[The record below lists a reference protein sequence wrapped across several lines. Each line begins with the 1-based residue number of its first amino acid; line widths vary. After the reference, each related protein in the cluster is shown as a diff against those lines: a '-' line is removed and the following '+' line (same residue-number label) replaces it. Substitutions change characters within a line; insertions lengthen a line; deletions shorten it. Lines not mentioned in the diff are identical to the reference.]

1 MTSTPLILALSDLQ
15 LNLSNAGGKAL
26 NLGIMCRNNLPVPD
40 GFVVTTAA
48 YTQFVTHNQLEAT
61 IQHALQTA
69 SSDLEMASA
78 TLRQAFEAAEIPEAL
93 CQAIASAYTQLQGAV
108 AVRSSA
114 TAEDL
119 LEASFAGQQD
129 SYLNIQGETAVLHA
143 IRRCWG
149 SLWTARAMAY
159 RVRQNIVD
167 VALAVVVQKMA
178 PARSAGV
185 LFTAHPLT
193 GRRDRAVINAN
204 WGLGESLVSGK
215 VNPDSYVVE
224 KATGRVLRVELG
236 EKALKTVPT
245 EMGTQE
251 MAVPEAERQQRALKD
266 SELAALVR
274 YAGVLEGIFGGPQ
287 DIEWAIVDGQ
297 PVLLQS
303 RAITT
308 APPPVPG
315 DDQWP
320 TMVKGEPQSFDF
332 WTQQDMGERWPDP
345 ITPLTWSISDPM
357 NQYILDQMLKDLK
370 APYAGKIRWSC
381 RAFGYVYMNE
391 GALLYAYTQGMG
403 MPLALMKSGLTHP
416 DAAPK
421 DSQNWKIWKA
431 LQHFSFFYQAA
442 MVWEKNVKHFE
453 ASFPEIDAWVDAFA
467 ARDLHSVSDLELLK
481 ELKEVWF
488 QRILHYVAFHTNAT
502 SLSMS
507 SYDALADFVVK
518 QGGDSDLAQTLVSG
532 LSGVI
537 SAEMV
542 PALSAMAQQLREMGL
557 ADDLQRCTPLEALQC
572 IQNHP
577 PIQQQLRAFLQRHGH
592 RAAVEA
598 ELRYPRWIEAPE
610 QVVEQLQSYLRNP
623 STVSSEQAALRR
635 EAATADYLKKL
646 GMWHQMGFRYLLD
659 RAHRFTRMRDNGQ
672 GYVVKLLL
680 PIRMLLAELGR
691 RFVSRGWLKSED
703 DLFFLVQ
710 EELWAIA
717 QAPSPL
723 ATGLQGQADA
733 RRAAQ
738 EHWCRQTPP
747 DALDAE
753 FEPVQSRS
761 LSDDPNSLCGVA
773 ASRGL
778 ITGIARIVA
787 TPQDANRL
795 QPGEILVTRSTDP
808 GWTPVFSRIG
818 GAVIEIGGLLSHG
831 AIVAREYGLPAVVGV
846 PQCTRKIQDGQRIT
860 VDGGKGQVLLLV
872 DRD

>member
-1 MTSTPLILALSDLQ
+1 MTSVILSLSDPQ
-15 LNLSNAGGKAL
+15 LTLSNAGGKAL
-26 NLGIMCRNNLPVPD
+26 NLGIMCRNALPVPE

-48 YTQFVTHNQLEAT
+48 YAQFVAHHQLEPV
-61 IQHALQTA
+61 IQAALVTA
-69 SSDLEMASA
+69 ASDVDLASA
-78 TLRQAFEAAEIPEAL
+78 TLRQAFETADIPEVL
-93 CQAIASAYTQLQGAV
+93 RQPIVSAYARLEGAV

-129 SYLNIQGETAVLHA
+129 SYLNIRGETAVLHA

-159 RVRQNIVD
+159 RARQNITE

-178 PARSAGV
+178 PAQSSGV

-193 GRRDRAVINAN
+193 GRQDRAVINAN

-236 EKALKTVPT
+236 EKAVQTVPT
-245 EMGTQE
+245 ESGTQE
-251 MAVPEAERQQRALKD
+251 VAVPEAERQQRALKD
-266 SELAALVR
+266 AELAALVR
-274 YAGVLEGIFGGPQ
+274 YGGVLEGIFGGPQ
-287 DIEWAIVDGQ
+287 DIEWAMVEGKA
-297 PVLLQS
+297 VLLQS

-320 TMVKGEPQSFDF
+320 AITVGEPQPFDF

-345 ITPLTWSISDPM
+345 ITPLTWSVSDPM

-403 MPLALMKSGLTHP
+403 MPLELMKSGLTHP

-421 DSQNWKIWKA
+421 NAQNWQLGKA
-431 LQHFSFFYQAA
+431 LQHVSFFYQAA
-442 MVWEKNVKHFE
+442 VVWEKNVKIFE
-453 ASFPEIDAWVDAFA
+453 ASFPEIDAWVDAFVA
-467 ARDLHSVSDLELLK
+467 KDLHAISDIDLLK
-481 ELKEVWF
+481 ESNDIWF

-518 QGGDSDLAQTLVSG
+518 HDGDSDLAQTLVSG

-542 PALSAMAQQLREMGL
+542 PALSAMAQQLRDLGL
-557 ADDLQRCTPLEALQC
+557 ADDLQKCTPVEALHLLQG
-572 IQNHP
+572 HP

-592 RAAVEA
+592 RASVEA

-610 QVVEQLQSYLRNP
+610 HVVEQLQSYLRNP
-623 STVSSEQAALRR
+623 KTVSSEQAALRR
-635 EAATADYLKKL
+635 ESATADYLKKL
-646 GMWHQMGFRYLLD
+646 GVWNRMVFRSLLE

-691 RFVSRGWLKSED
+691 RFVERGWLSGED

-710 EELWAIA
+710 EELWAVA
-717 QAPSPL
+717 QAQDPSTL
-723 ATGLQGQADA
+723 VAQLQTKADA

-738 EHWCRQTPP
+738 GHWCRQTPP

-753 FEPVQSRS
+753 FEPVQNRS
-761 LSDDPNSLCGVA
+761 LNDDPTQLCGIA

-778 ITGIARIVA
+778 ITGIARVVA
-787 TPQDANRL
+787 TPQEASRL

-808 GWTPVFSRIG
+808 GWTPVFSLIG

-831 AIVAREYGLPAVVGV
+831 AIVAREYGLPAVIGV

-860 VDGGKGQVLLLV
+860 VDGSKGRVILV
-872 DRD
+872 VDKD